1 MQNQTNE
8 RKRNDNFN
16 TTLLSVRNKKKTKV
30 EIECGYNWYPV
41 WIIVKDWALNKFEKL
56 EKEIDI
62 IKSRYKVSRIMS
74 GRDNSGFWT
83 RFDNHMYVTWL
94 IYKKD
99 LEYVKDLLDY
109 MHDVDPDLG
118 PPSRHVVVQN
128 VPNTVV
134 DESVDTSLVWEIL
147 KEYVLKQ
154 VCEMSDYLFKNEVY
168 IRKLYSDEQKNWREI
183 WYNNNVDVRKRASKE
198 REKKVQILRDEFYH
212 HLDVFIDFRETE
224 DFLEYMHDVENNV

>member
-1 MQNQTNE
+1 MQNQLNN
-8 RKRNDNFN
+8 RKRKDNFN
-16 TTLLSVRNKKKTKV
+16 MTSLSVGNKKKTNV
-30 EIECGYNWYPV
+30 EIDHSCNWYPV

-62 IKSRYKVSRIMS
+62 INSCYKVSRIRS
-74 GRDNSGFWT
+74 GSDNSGFWT
-83 RFDNHMYVTWL
+83 CCDGHMWTTWS
-94 IYKKD
+94 ICNNK

-134 DESVDTSLVWEIL
+134 DERVDTSLVWKNQKEDAL
-147 KEYVLKQ
+147 KK
-154 VCEMSDYLFKNEVY
+154 VCEMRDYLVKNEKYV
-168 IRKLYSDEQKNWREI
+168 RKLYSDEQKNWREACST
-183 WYNNNVDVRKRASKE
+183 YFDVRERAYKE

-212 HLDVFIDFRETE
+212 HLDVFIDFQETQ

>member
-1 MQNQTNE
+1 MQNQTNN
-8 RKRNDNFN
+8 RKRKDNFN
-16 TTLLSVRNKKKTKV
+16 MTSLSVGNKKKTKV

-41 WIIVKDWALNKFEKL
+41 WIIVKDWALNKFETL

-62 IKSRYKVSRIMS
+62 INSCYKVSRIRS
-74 GRDNSGFWT
+74 GSDNSGFWT
-83 RFDNHMYVTWL
+83 CCDGHMWTTWS
-94 IYKKD
+94 ICNNK

-134 DESVDTSLVWEIL
+134 DERVDTSLVWKNQKEDAL
-147 KEYVLKQ
+147 KK
-154 VCEMSDYLFKNEVY
+154 VCEMRDYLVKNEKYV
-168 IRKLYSDEQKNWREI
+168 RKLYSDEQKNWREACS
-183 WYNNNVDVRKRASKE
+183 NNFKVRERAYKE
-198 REKKVQILRDEFYH
+198 RNKKVQILRDEFYH
-212 HLDVFIDFRETE
+212 HLDVFIDFQETQ

>member
-1 MQNQTNE
+1 MNE
-8 RKRNDNFN
+8 RKRKDNFN
-16 TTLLSVRNKKKTKV
+16 MTSLSVRNKKKTKV

-41 WIIVKDWALNKFEKL
+41 WIIVKDWALNKFETL

-62 IKSRYKVSRIMS
+62 INSCYKVSRIRS
-74 GRDNSGFWT
+74 GSDNSGFWT
-83 RFDNHMYVTWL
+83 CCDGHMYGTWL
-94 IYKKD
+94 ICNKE
-99 LEYVKDLLDY
+99 LEYVEDLLDY

-118 PPSRHVVVQN
+118 PPSRHIVVEN

-134 DESVDTSLVWEIL
+134 DERVDTSLVWKNKKEDAL
-147 KEYVLKQ
+147 KK
-154 VCEMSDYLFKNEVY
+154 VCDMSDYLVKNEKYV
-168 IRKLYSDEQKNWREI
+168 RKLYSDEQKNWREACS
-183 WYNNNVDVRKRASKE
+183 NNFKVRDRAYKE